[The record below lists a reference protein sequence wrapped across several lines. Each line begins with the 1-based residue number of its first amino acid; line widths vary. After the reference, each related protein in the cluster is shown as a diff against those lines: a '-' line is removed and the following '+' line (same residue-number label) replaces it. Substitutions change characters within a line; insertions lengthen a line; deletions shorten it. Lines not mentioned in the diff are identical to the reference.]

1 MKRLALMLCLLAWP
15 ASAHSWYTG
24 LLNSRGQDC
33 CGGEHCA
40 PVAPGDL
47 GTDADG
53 NFEVYRDRQW
63 YAVDPA
69 NILGSPS
76 LDGVIH
82 ACIWG
87 GVVRC
92 FILPARM

>member
-1 MKRLALMLCLLAWP
+1 MRCVTSESLHVGERIGRP
-15 ASAHSWYTG
+15 A
-24 LLNSRGQDC
+24 QD
-33 CGGEHCA
+33 
-40 PVAPGDL
+40 
-47 GTDADG
+47 
-53 NFEVYRDRQW
+53 VYE

-76 LDGVIH
+76 EDGVIH

-87 GVVRC
+87 SVVRC